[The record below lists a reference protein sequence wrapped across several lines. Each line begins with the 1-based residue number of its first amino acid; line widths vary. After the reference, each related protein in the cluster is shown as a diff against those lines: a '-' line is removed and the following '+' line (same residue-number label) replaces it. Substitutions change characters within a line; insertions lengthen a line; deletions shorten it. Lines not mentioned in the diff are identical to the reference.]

1 MHFLTETKTR
11 AKSGPW
17 QPHNTI
23 IENELDTV
31 IESGLGLKTV
41 ATDTGRSP
49 STDQTGSTV
58 LPVGCFATSTKFMH
72 FHVILYSKQS
82 NIYCKSF
89 NYKLASLLK
98 YLEIL
103 LLLAL

>member
-11 AKSGPW
+11 LKSGPW

-41 ATDTGRSP
+41 ATDI
-49 STDQTGSTV
+49 V
-58 LPVGCFATSTKFMH
+58 
-72 FHVILYSKQS
+72 
-82 NIYCKSF
+82 
-89 NYKLASLLK
+89 
-98 YLEIL
+98 
-103 LLLAL
+103 